1 MDTLYLHILLFVR
14 EVQLLDNDL
23 DIGVSGKFEEGLEP
37 DQCLAVLVHDGHHSP
52 AVLHY
57 QVSEGQGDG
66 LGVRAQVQRIFLK
79 SVNTHLIW

>member
-1 MDTLYLHILLFVR
+1 MDILYLHIFLFVR

-23 DIGVSGKFEEGLEP
+23 DIRVGRKLEERLEP
-37 DQCLAVLVHDGHHSP
+37 DESLTVLVHDGHHPP

-57 QVSEGQGDG
+57 QVSEGKGDG

-79 SVNTHLIW
+79 C